1 MSKYTQQIEWQ
12 LKANIGEF
20 TRGMRNAKGDIQNMA
35 KVAKYFQD
43 AFSRSGAAATN
54 ETKKLSKELGDLIAK
69 LDQLKAKGRDSM
81 SQLTPKQATGLKG
94 DILRVADVGKQAIP
108 SSVAAKEAKASEKA
122 MRDAQTA
129 AKQYNSTLITLRYA
143 IYDVAGAMQQA
154 GTALTAFSGASI
166 TAAAAQERAFSNI
179 QKTQVGIEGSE
190 LALKKLKSELLDLS
204 SQIPV
209 TFSDLSKI
217 GMLGAQLGIEAEN
230 LATFTATVAKF
241 SSISGMSVDETAM
254 GFGKIANLLGLSAEQ
269 YESLGS
275 AIAAVGVKS
284 AATEQQIVNTAGQ
297 IGAIGKAAGLSSS
310 EIIGLSSAMASL
322 KIAPEEARGVL
333 VQAFHAMDSATRSFS
348 AGLGIGNEK
357 LDKFAEI
364 AGISSKEFAEG
375 WSDKKQG
382 GAGQVWQQFLTGL
395 GKTPDASRALAQ
407 LGLEGIRVS
416 KGLTA
421 LGEGFQQVTDQIG
434 IAKEAGLAGTF
445 LDESYATIADD
456 LASKLDMLK
465 NSVENLMASFST
477 NDAIMIPLKGI
488 VDILIFLSDGFR
500 KLTENPVF
508 GWLAAG
514 LGAIAVALTAIT
526 GTVLTLVAGLGL
538 TAGSFLA
545 MRTAVATARVEL
557 GGAEFNLANIIRLL
571 FTMPAAAGAASAG
584 MATNSAAMATYTGA
598 TRVAT
603 VATKTFKYALVS
615 TGIGAIVVLIGS
627 LIAGMME
634 AADATEESVVGL
646 DEQRKSAIKD
656 AEALA
661 LVADE
666 LRQIVDLALE
676 QSKLF
681 LSAQDA
687 LYGFGKTLK
696 ENSGDLSEWS
706 DKGRNSLSSLRS
718 AIDSIRGMAR
728 GDDQT
733 FVNYLTAL
741 RAKMEELG
749 YTGAFAFAMI
759 DRAIQAT
766 GKVADGSEVDLFSFF
781 DGLSATLGGSGGVAE
796 ALRTTLDYAKDLM
809 SVFSEMSDLTFGRE
823 SGIVKM
829 KNTIADIRKEAKEAK
844 NNVKELKA
852 SLTENIS
859 ERDTL
864 LGRLQIATKFGAVQ
878 FAAETQKKL
887 DELNAKIVGSQSELA
902 YNTALL
908 SGTMNLNTQAGRDN
922 FDTVMKLTDGY
933 VAYIE
938 GVAKT
943 SKSQKEVNAAVTR
956 SKDGF
961 IAQLKAMNLS
971 EEDIK
976 KYSAQFDSMTE
987 IVNGVPR
994 KVTIDVNLSKAQQA
1008 LQKFL
1013 DSVNNSK
1020 GTVTIDSKLG
1030 GNQAVT
1036 GITSSSSSDEK
1047 GWVGRGSGS
1056 KVTTTGGGLTGSS
1069 SSDEKGWG
1077 GRGGAG
1083 NTAGAKGKYG
1093 QTFNNPYVAGI
1104 SDNGII
1110 SQKKL
1115 KVPYGSFVKMPKGLY
1130 MQAVVPNPLDKVVTL
1145 YYSSTPNKDANGNP
1159 FKTKGA
1165 TVNVG
1170 PDKNFKIADIKR
1182 FASGGLISGP
1192 GSGTSDSI
1200 PIMASNSEFMMNAAS
1215 VSRYGAGFMNAIN
1228 QQRINPL
1235 AARALM
1241 GGGVGGDGSRMVE
1254 LSPADRSLLQ
1264 QVLDRPVTLYTNDR
1278 IIAESANNG
1287 NRVLARNGIG

>member
-1 MSKYTQQIEWQ
+1 LSKYTQQIEWQ

-43 AFSRSGAAATN
+43 AFSRSGAAATT
-54 ETKKLSKELGDLIAK
+54 ETKKLSKELGELIAK
-69 LDQLKAKGRDSM
+69 LEQLKAKGRDSM

-108 SSVAAKEAKASEKA
+108 SNVAAKEAKSAEKA
-122 MRDAQTA
+122 MREAETA

-143 IYDVAGAMQQA
+143 IYDVAGAVQQA
-154 GTALTAFSGASI
+154 GTALTTFSSASI

-179 QKTQVGIEGSE
+179 QKTQVGVDGSAE
-190 LALKKLKSELLDLS
+190 SLRILKAQLLDLS

-209 TFSDLSKI
+209 TFADLSKI

-241 SSISGMSVDETAM
+241 SAISGMSVDETAM
-254 GFGKIANLLGLSAEQ
+254 GFGKIANLLGLSADQ
-269 YESLGS
+269 YESLGA

-297 IGAIGKAAGLSSS
+297 IGAIGKVAGLTNS
-310 EIIGLSSAMASL
+310 EIIGMASAMASL

-348 AGLGIGNEK
+348 ANLGIGNES

-375 WSDKKQG
+375 WSDKKEG
-382 GAGQVWQQFLTGL
+382 GAGKVWQQFITGL

-416 KGLTA
+416 KGLSA
-421 LGEGFQQVTDQIG
+421 LGEGFQQVNDQIL
-434 IAKEAGLAGTF
+434 IAKEAGLSGTF

-465 NSVENLMASFST
+465 NSVENLMASLSS
-477 NDAIMIPLKGI
+477 NDTAMGFMKGI
-488 VDILIFLSDGFR
+488 VDALTFLTDGFR
-500 KLTENPVF
+500 RLTEIPVF
-508 GWLAAG
+508 GFLVSG
-514 LGAIAVALTAIT
+514 LSAVGIILTAIA
-526 GTVLTLVAGLGL
+526 GTIITVVAGLGL

-557 GGAEFNLANIIRLL
+557 GGAEMSLANLVRLL
-571 FTMPAAAGAASAG
+571 FTVPPAAAAASAG
-584 MATNSAAMATYTGA
+584 MGANAAAMGVYTGA
-598 TRVAT
+598 TRTAT
-603 VATKTFKYALVS
+603 VATKALKYALIS
-615 TGIGAIVVLIGS
+615 TGIGAIIVLIGT
-627 LIAGMME
+627 LISGMVEM
-634 AADATEESVVGL
+634 ADAAGESAAGL

-656 AEALA
+656 AEALSLIA
-661 LVADE
+661 SE
-666 LRQIVDLALE
+666 LKQIIDLSLE

-687 LYGFGKTLK
+687 LYGYGKALR
-696 ENSGDLSEWS
+696 ENGGDLSEWS
-706 DKGRNSLSSLRS
+706 DAGRESLSSLRS
-718 AIDSIRGMAR
+718 TIDALTGMAR
-728 GDDQT
+728 GDDQML
-733 FVNYLTAL
+733 VNYLTAL
-741 RAKMEELG
+741 RNAMEELG
-749 YTGAFAFAMI
+749 YTGAFAFKMI

-766 GKVADGSEVDLFSFF
+766 GKVADGTDVDLFSFF
-781 DGLSATLGGSGGVAE
+781 DGLKSTLGGSGGVAE
-796 ALRTTLDYAKDLM
+796 ALRTTLDYARDLM
-809 SVFSEMSDLTFGRE
+809 SVFSDMSDLTFGRE

-829 KNTIADIRKEAKEAK
+829 KNTIADIRKDAKDAK
-844 NNVKELKA
+844 DAVKELKA

-887 DELNAKIVGSQSELA
+887 DELNANISASQSELA
-902 YNTALL
+902 YNTELL

-922 FDTVMKLTDGY
+922 FDTIMKLTDGY
-933 VAYIE
+933 VAYID

-943 SKSQKEVNAAVTR
+943 SKSQKEVNDAVKR

-994 KVTIDVNLSKAQQA
+994 RVTIDVNLSKAKQA

-1013 DSVNNSK
+1013 DSINSSK
-1020 GTVTIDSKLG
+1020 GTVQIDAKG
-1030 GNQAVT
+1030 GST
-1036 GITSSSSSDEK
+1036 GKEGSGLNASGGTGVKTSDER
-1047 GWVGRGSGS
+1047 GWSGRGSGS
-1056 KVTTTGGGLTGSS
+1056 ASG
-1069 SSDEKGWG
+1069 
-1077 GRGGAG
+1077 
-1083 NTAGAKGKYG
+1083 GAKGAYG
-1093 QTFNNPYVAGI
+1093 KVYNNPILSGIPDNFSAPETTMTVA
-1104 SDNGII
+1104 N
-1110 SQKKL
+1110 
-1115 KVPYGSFVKMPKGLY
+1115 GSFVKLPKGLY
-1130 MQAVVPNPLDKVVTL
+1130 MQSLMAKGKSVQLTFSSKPNDDG
-1145 YYSSTPNKDANGNP
+1145 YGNS
-1159 FKTKGA
+1159 FKIKGA

-1170 PDKNFKIADIKR
+1170 PDLSGKYPSIKK
-1182 FASGGLISGP
+1182 FASGGMISGP
-1192 GSGTSDSI
+1192 GTGTSDSI
-1200 PIMASNSEFMMNAAS
+1200 PIMASNNEFMMNAAS
-1215 VSRYGAGFMNAIN
+1215 VRTYGAGFMNAVN

-1235 AARALM
+1235 AARGIM
-1241 GGGVGGDGSRMVE
+1241 SSGMGGDGTRMVE
-1254 LSPADRSLLQ
+1254 LSPSDRALLQ
-1264 QVLDRPVTLYTNDR
+1264 AAVNRPVTLYTNDR

-1287 NRVLARNGIG
+1287 NKVLARNGIG

>member
-20 TRGMRNAKGDIQNMA
+20 TRGMRGAKGDIENMT

-43 AFSRSGAAATN
+43 AFSRSGAAATT
-54 ETKKLSKELGDLIAK
+54 ETKKLSKELGDLITK
-69 LDQLKAKGRDSM
+69 LEQLKAKGRDSM

-108 SSVAAKEAKASEKA
+108 SNVAAKEAKSAEKA
-122 MRDAQTA
+122 MKEAETA

-179 QKTQVGIEGSE
+179 QKTQVGVEGSE
-190 LALKKLKSELLDLS
+190 AALKKLKSELLDLS

-209 TFSDLSKI
+209 TFADLSKI
-217 GMLGAQLGIEAEN
+217 GMLGAQLGIEADN

-241 SSISGMSVDETAM
+241 SAISGMSVDETAM
-254 GFGKIANLLGLSAEQ
+254 GFGKIANLLGLSADQ

-297 IGAIGKAAGLSSS
+297 IGAIGKAAGLTNS
-310 EIIGLSSAMASL
+310 EIIGMASAMASL

-333 VQAFHAMDSATRSFS
+333 VQAFHAMDAATRSFS
-348 AGLGIGNEK
+348 AGLGVGNEK

-364 AGISSKEFAEG
+364 AGISSEEFANG

-382 GAGQVWQQFLTGL
+382 GAGRVWQQFLTGL

-434 IAKEAGLAGTF
+434 IAKEAGLSGTF

-465 NSVENLMASFST
+465 NSVENLMASFSS
-477 NDAIMIPLKGI
+477 NDAIMAPLKGI

-514 LGAIAVALTAIT
+514 LGSIAVILTAIT

-545 MRTAVATARVEL
+545 MRTAVATARTEL

-571 FTMPAAAGAASAG
+571 FTMPAAAGAASASLG
-584 MATNSAAMATYTGA
+584 VAGAATEAYTGA

-603 VATKTFKYALVS
+603 VATKAFKYALIS
-615 TGIGAIVVLIGS
+615 TGIGAIVVLLGTIISGF
-627 LIAGMME
+627 ME
-634 AADATEESVVGL
+634 AADAAGESAAGL
-646 DEQRKSAIKD
+646 DEQRKAAIKD
-656 AEALA
+656 AEALG

-687 LYGFGKTLK
+687 LYGFGKTLV
-696 ENSGDLSEWS
+696 ENKGQLSEWS
-706 DKGRNSLSSLRS
+706 DAGRNSLSSLRS
-718 AIDSIRGMAR
+718 AIDAIRGMAR

-749 YTGAFAFAMI
+749 YTGAYAFAMI

-766 GKVADGSEVDLFSFF
+766 GKVADGTDVDLFSFL
-781 DGLSATLGGSGGVAE
+781 DGLGTALGGSGGSGGVAE

-809 SVFSEMSDLTFGRE
+809 SVFSDMSELTFGRE

-829 KNTIADIRKEAKEAK
+829 KNTIADIRKEAKDAK
-844 NNVKELKA
+844 DAVKELKA

-887 DELNAKIVGSQSELA
+887 DELNGKIAESQKELA
-902 YNTALL
+902 YNTELL

-943 SKSQKEVNAAVTR
+943 SKSQKEVTAAVTR
-956 SKDGF
+956 SKQGF
-961 IAQLKAMNLS
+961 IDQLKAMNLS

-976 KYSAQFDSMTE
+976 KYSEQFDSMTT

-994 KVTIDVNLSKAQQA
+994 RVTIDATLEPAKQA

-1030 GNQAVT
+1030 GGIGQN
-1036 GITSSSSSDEK
+1036 GITASSSSDER
-1047 GWVGRGSGS
+1047 GWAGRGN
-1056 KVTTTGGGLTGSS
+1056 
-1069 SSDEKGWG
+1069 
-1077 GRGGAG
+1077 AG
-1083 NTAGAKGKYG
+1083 NTSGKVG
-1093 QTFNNPYVAGI
+1093 KLGESFNNPYVTGI
-1104 SDNGII
+1104 SDNGVIG
-1110 SQKKL
+1110 KKTL
-1115 KVPYGSFVKMPKGLY
+1115 EVPYNSFVKMPKGLY
-1130 MQAVVPNPLDKVVTL
+1130 MQGIIQDPTKKTVRLV
-1145 YYSSTPNKDANGNP
+1145 YSSTPNKDSMGNP

-1170 PDKNFKIADIKR
+1170 PDKNFKIADIKK

-1200 PIMASNSEFMMNAAS
+1200 PIMASNSEFMMSAAS
-1215 VSRYGAGFMNAIN
+1215 VRRYGAGFMNAVN
-1228 QQRINPL
+1228 QQRVNPL
-1235 AARALM
+1235 AARAMM
-1241 GGGVGGDGSRMVE
+1241 GGGIGGDGSRMVE

-1264 QVLDRPVTLYTNDR
+1264 QVLDRPVALYTNDR